1 MTLHEAIELFWPS
14 LLAAGAIALLCAAL
28 SVFVVLRRLAFMGQG
43 VSHAAFGGVGVAA
56 ALGLTGGARFGVVGV
71 FCLGVALAIG
81 RLAGRRGA
89 AADTLIGIFLVGSMA
104 LGALLLAAQAR
115 LTGAQTT
122 VPWEEILFGSI
133 LAVGPLDALLAW
145 VVALG
150 ALAALL
156 AVRAPMLFWAF
167 DEPAAEAFGVST
179 ERMKL
184 LLVTMIAL
192 TIVVAMKLAGVV
204 LATALL
210 VLPGAIGLRL
220 SRRLAP
226 VFWLSGAAAIAGLFG
241 GLALAFT
248 IDLPAGACVV
258 GMLVALYAIA
268 WPIGTLRGATVRF

>member
-1 MTLHEAIELFWPS
+1 MSAREFIELFWPS
-14 LLAAGAIALLCAAL
+14 LIAAGAIAGLCAAL

-56 ALGLTGGARFGVVGV
+56 LLGLTGAARFALVGA
-71 FCLGVALAIG
+71 FCLAVALAIG

-89 AADTLIGIFLVGSMA
+89 TADTLIGVFLVGSMA
-104 LGALLLAAQAR
+104 LGALLLSAQAR
-115 LTGAQTT
+115 LTNAPTA
-122 VPWEEILFGSI
+122 VAWEQILFGSI
-133 LAVGPLDALLAW
+133 LAVSGLDAAAAW
-145 VVALG
+145 VVALVV
-150 ALAALL
+150 LATLR

-167 DEPAAEAFGVST
+167 DEPAAEAFGVRT

-184 LLVTMIAL
+184 LLMAMIAM

-220 SRRLAP
+220 SRRLGP
-226 VFWLSGAAAIAGLFG
+226 VFWLAGASAALGLLGGLGAAFA
-241 GLALAFT
+241 

-258 GMLVALYAIA
+258 GVLVLLYALA
-268 WPIGTLRGATVRF
+268 WPLGATRGASARF